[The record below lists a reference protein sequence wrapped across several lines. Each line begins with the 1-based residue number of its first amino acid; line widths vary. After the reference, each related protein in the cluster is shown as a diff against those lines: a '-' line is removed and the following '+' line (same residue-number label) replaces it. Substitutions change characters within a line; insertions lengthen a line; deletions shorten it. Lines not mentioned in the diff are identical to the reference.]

1 VRIVQ
6 VVHWFLPQ
14 HLAGTEI
21 YTYSLAQELSERHE
35 VHIYCREDGF
45 FDQEL
50 HETDELYDGLPVRRV
65 YFNLLGRKANPLH
78 QFFARIKNG
87 VIERSFERLL
97 GEITP
102 DIVHV
107 QHLLKLSAGLI
118 PLTKK
123 RGIPVVVTL
132 ADFWYICHNVL
143 LLRPGQR
150 RCRGPAWGLN
160 CPGCAE
166 LEVSPPLR
174 ALLYP
179 LMVPLFIYRNA
190 YLKSCLRQADLVI
203 SPSAFVKKKLVENGY
218 DGDRILVSGY
228 GLRTFHPSAFRLHP
242 SDRLRVGYIGTIQ
255 RHKGVHVLI
264 EAFNQLTDSAAEL
277 QIYGNPGYA
286 PEYYARVKDMAR
298 NPMIRFYGEVD
309 NADIGKVL
317 SELDVIVVPSIWYE
331 NSPITIYEAKA
342 ARVPVMAS
350 NIGGMAELVRDGVTG
365 LLFEVGNADDLAA
378 KMRLLIEDHCLL
390 ERLQANIGPVKS
402 IEENARELE
411 AIYQEVIA
419 AQQGGVLSLS
429 RGR

>member
-6 VVHWFLPQ
+6 VVHWFLPL

-21 YTYSLAQELSERHE
+21 YTYSLAQELSKRHE
-35 VHIYCREDGF
+35 VYIYCREDGF
-45 FDQEL
+45 FDREL
-50 HETDELYDGLPVRRV
+50 CEADEAYDGLMVRRI
-65 YFNLLGRKANPLH
+65 YFNLLGRKAQPLN
-78 QFFARIKNG
+78 QFFARIKNR
-87 VIERSFERLL
+87 VIERSFERFL

-107 QHLLKLSAGLI
+107 QHLLNLSAGLI

-190 YLKSCLRQADLVI
+190 YLRNCLRQADLVI

-228 GLRTFHPSAFRLHP
+228 GLRTDIQRHFARTR
-242 SDRLRVGYIGTIQ
+242 SDKLRVGYIGTIQ
-255 RHKGVHVLI
+255 GHKGVHVLI

-286 PEYYARVKDMAR
+286 PEYYARAKDMAH

-309 NADIGKVL
+309 NSDVGQVL
-317 SELDVIVVPSIWYE
+317 SGLDVIVVPSIWYE
-331 NSPITIYEAKA
+331 NSPLTIHEASA
-342 ARVPVMAS
+342 AKVPVIAS
-350 NIGGMAELVRDGVTG
+350 NIGGMAELVQDGVTG
-365 LLFEVGNADDLAA
+365 LLFQVGNADDLAA
-378 KMRLLIEDHCLL
+378 KIRLLIQDRHLR
-390 ERLQANIGPVKS
+390 ERLRANIGPVKS
-402 IEENARELE
+402 IEENAQELE

-429 RGR
+429 KGR